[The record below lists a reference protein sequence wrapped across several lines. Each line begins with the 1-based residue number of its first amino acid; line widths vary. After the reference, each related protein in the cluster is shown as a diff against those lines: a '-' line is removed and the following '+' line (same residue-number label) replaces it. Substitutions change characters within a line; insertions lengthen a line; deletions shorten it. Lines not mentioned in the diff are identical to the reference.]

1 MGVVKRGARSQG
13 EREAKGGEV
22 WGKTRGGQ
30 VTPCAKPTLGYLS
43 GVGCFWQASSALV
56 HVSSTAYEKGLP
68 LRNEVPLAVNCVS

>member
-30 VTPCAKPTLGYLS
+30 VTLCVKLTLGYLS
-43 GVGCFWQASSALV
+43 GVGCFWQESSALGTCII
-56 HVSSTAYEKGLP
+56 HGLRERPSFTQRSSTGGEL
-68 LRNEVPLAVNCVS
+68 S